1 MARSSA
7 QWKPT
12 GNPEQTISDAAQRG
26 LGLAA
31 EHVLGEAKKIVP
43 HETGVLERSGRT
55 DTARSRGALARA
67 SVTFDQPYAVVQHES
82 THFRHKKGRKAKYL
96 EGPLNANKD
105 KVLQIIAAA
114 VRGQL

>member
-1 MARSSA
+1 MAGSSA
-7 QWKPT
+7 QWKPA
-12 GNPEQTISDAAQRG
+12 GNPEQVISDAAQRG

-43 HETGVLERSGRT
+43 HETGVLERSGRA

-67 SVTFDQPYAVVQHES
+67 SVSFDAPYSVIQHES

-96 EGPLNANKD
+96 EGPINANKD
-105 KVLQIIAAA
+105 KVLQIIAAS
-114 VRGQL
+114 VRGEL